1 MSCSSPYLAR
11 PAFWM
16 ACSIASST
24 SSRSMPF
31 SRATMSATCSISR
44 RGISAVVAMLCSSLA
59 IRLMSLSRPLL
70 GEPVFFDQRV
80 GHLELGPGHGRQRHF
95 GLLAVIEA
103 QFHNITLESE
113 QRALETAAAL
123 DRFGGLQPGDVARPT
138 GIVLGPGQRPVDP
151 GRAHF
156 QSVGAR
162 DWILDVKHGR
172 QRARNGGAALD
183 IHL

>member
-1 MSCSSPYLAR
+1 MSCSRPYLAR

-59 IRLMSLSRPLL
+59 ILVIHLMGLACPLL

-80 GHLELGPGHGRQRHF
+80 GHLELGPGDGRQRHV
-95 GLLAVIEA
+95 GLLAVVEA
-103 QFHNITLESE
+103 QLHHIALESE
-113 QRALETAAAL
+113 QRALE
-123 DRFGGLQPGDVARPT
+123 
-138 GIVLGPGQRPVDP
+138 
-151 GRAHF
+151 
-156 QSVGAR
+156 
-162 DWILDVKHGR
+162 
-172 QRARNGGAALD
+172 
-183 IHL
+183 

>member
-59 IRLMSLSRPLL
+59 IRLMGLGCPLL

-80 GHLELGPGHGRQRHF
+80 GHLELGPGDGRQRHV
-95 GLLAVIEA
+95 GLLAVVEA
-103 QFHNITLESE
+103 QLHHIAFESE
-113 QRALETAAAL
+113 QRALEAAAAL
-123 DRFGGLQPGDVARPT
+123 DRPGDRRAAV
-138 GIVLGPGQRPVDP
+138 
-151 GRAHF
+151 GRHP
-156 QSVGAR
+156 
-162 DWILDVKHGR
+162 
-172 QRARNGGAALD
+172 
-183 IHL
+183 